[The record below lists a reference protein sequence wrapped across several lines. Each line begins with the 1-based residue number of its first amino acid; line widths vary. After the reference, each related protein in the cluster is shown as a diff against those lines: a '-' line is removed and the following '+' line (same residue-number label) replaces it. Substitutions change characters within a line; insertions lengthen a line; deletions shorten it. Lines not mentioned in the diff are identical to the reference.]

1 MANLGDEGAPGAPTD
16 QDDSKDVF
24 DPLILNL
31 NLKRVDNIRSFMGII
46 SGCFAGICGLTG
58 LEGFGTC
65 RPMYYLP
72 SSFWYIPW
80 FVTHAIWL
88 LPTTIILVC
97 FIIFHVFVA
106 VSMWAFKMNM
116 DLKLHTRQSWI
127 GYLTTN
133 LQPSALSFMLFWT
146 LFYGLVYL
154 YD

>member
-1 MANLGDEGAPGAPTD
+1 MIDPMANLGDEGAPGAPTD

-72 SSFWYIPW
+72 SSF
-80 FVTHAIWL
+80 
-88 LPTTIILVC
+88 
-97 FIIFHVFVA
+97 
-106 VSMWAFKMNM
+106 
-116 DLKLHTRQSWI
+116 
-127 GYLTTN
+127 
-133 LQPSALSFMLFWT
+133 
-146 LFYGLVYL
+146 
-154 YD
+154 

>member
-1 MANLGDEGAPGAPTD
+1 MIDPMANLGDEGAPGAPTD
-16 QDDSKDVF
+16 QDDSKDIF

-65 RPMYYLP
+65 LPILYLQTIL
-72 SSFWYIPW
+72 WC
-80 FVTHAIWL
+80 VTHAIWL
-88 LPTTIILVC
+88 RYTMIVLVC
-97 FIIFHVFVA
+97 FILLHVLVA
-106 VSMWAFKMNM
+106 VFMWAFKMNM
-116 DLKLHTRQSWI
+116 DLKTHTRQSWI